1 MAISNSYVKLPEGMG
16 NSTIIYGIYVEY
28 IVIPTTGWWF
38 GMFGIMEFLMT
49 FHSY

>member
-1 MAISNSYVKLPEGMG
+1 MG
-16 NSTIIYGIYVEY
+16 NSTFMGNIWNICRIY

-49 FHSY
+49 FHS

>member
-1 MAISNSYVKLPEGMG
+1 MG

-38 GMFGIMEFLMT
+38 GTMDFYDFPFSWEVWNHGFL
-49 FHSY
+49 